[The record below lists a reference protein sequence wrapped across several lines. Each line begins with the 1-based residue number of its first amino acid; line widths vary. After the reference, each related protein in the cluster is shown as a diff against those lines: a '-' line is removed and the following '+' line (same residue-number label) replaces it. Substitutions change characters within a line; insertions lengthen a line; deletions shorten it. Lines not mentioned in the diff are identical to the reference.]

1 MADSASWGNGL
12 RIALVTPG
20 FSPDHGGVEAHT
32 GHLVRE
38 LTALG
43 VQVRVLTARRGLRA
57 PMTEIRD
64 GVPITRYPAWRTTI
78 MSISPRLLL
87 AGLRAARQADV
98 VHVHSY
104 HAACG
109 FAAVTG
115 FAAPVMFTP
124 HYHGNGHSPQ
134 ASVLH
139 RGYRFAGK
147 LIFRAAR
154 AIICVSRA
162 ERDAVL
168 RDFPLAA
175 SRISVLPNG
184 VDGAAIRA
192 ADPIP
197 GQPPTVLS
205 LGRLESYKR
214 VSLLLRG
221 LPEMPP
227 DTQAVV
233 IGDGSQGDELRK
245 LAAEL
250 GITDRVR
257 FLGVVDSHEVHRWL
271 RTARVLVSLS
281 EHEAFGLAP
290 IEAAVA
296 GARVVLSDIPAHREI
311 TADYL
316 GPVARLI
323 DPDPATVAAAVTE
336 QLAGTGRAAAE
347 APDWR
352 RIAEQTLAVYR
363 AVRRP
368 HREDARS

>member
-12 RIALVTPG
+12 RLVLVTPG
-20 FSPDHGGVEAHT
+20 FPPDHGGVEAHT

-43 VQVRVLTARRGLRA
+43 VRVRVLTARRGLRA
-57 PMTEIRD
+57 PVTELRA
-64 GVPITRYPAWRTTI
+64 GVRITCYPAWRTTI

-87 AGLRAARQADV
+87 AGLRAARDTDV

-104 HAACG
+104 HASCG
-109 FAAVTG
+109 FAALRG
-115 FAAPVMFTP
+115 FSTPVVFTP

-134 ASVLH
+134 ATALH
-139 RGYRFAGK
+139 RGYRFVGRV
-147 LIFRAAR
+147 LFRAAR

-162 ERDAVL
+162 ERAAVI
-168 RDFPLAA
+168 RDFPAA
-175 SRISVLPNG
+175 AGRITVLPNG
-184 VDGAAIRA
+184 VDVAAIRA
-192 ADPIP
+192 AEPIP

-205 LGRLESYKR
+205 LGRLEPYKR

-221 LPEMPP
+221 LPA
-227 DTQAVV
+227 DTQLVV
-233 IGDGSQGDELRK
+233 IGDGSQRDELRK

-257 FLGVVDSHEVHRWL
+257 FLGVLDSAEVHRWL
-271 RTARVLVSLS
+271 RTARILVSLS

-290 IEAAVA
+290 IEAAAA
-296 GARVVLSDIPAHREI
+296 GARVLLSDIPAHREI
-311 TADYL
+311 AADYL

-323 DPDPATVAAAVTE
+323 DPDPATVAAAITG
-336 QLAGTGRAAAE
+336 QLAATGRAE
-347 APDWR
+347 ADVPDWR

-368 HREDARS
+368 QREDHRS